1 MSGDFFFPWDSSCWL
16 PFYDNSKTAQ
26 SRHGTEKKA
35 NHLKLTTELTGN
47 RFKTFLKTLN
57 TYLLGLVFIKLT
69 ESVGAGGSAVCAAC
83 PACRVC
89 VGLGTASCQHSSAL
103 GLKRKSFSVNV

>member
-16 PFYDNSKTAQ
+16 PFYDNSETAQ
-26 SRHGTEKKA
+26 SRRGTEKEA

-89 VGLGTASCQHSSAL
+89 RRPGNGFLPAFVSPRTEKKILF
-103 GLKRKSFSVNV
+103 R